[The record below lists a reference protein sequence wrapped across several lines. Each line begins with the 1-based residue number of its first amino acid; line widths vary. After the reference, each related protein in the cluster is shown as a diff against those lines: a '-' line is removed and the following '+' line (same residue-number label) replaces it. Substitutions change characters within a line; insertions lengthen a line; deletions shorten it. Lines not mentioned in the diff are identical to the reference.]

1 MKSFNERKSHQPDE
15 SELFDLARKV
25 FLEAF
30 PNSTRIDCPDPAV
43 RAALASGKQSLAKHW
58 DVFDHI
64 CICSPCF
71 VEYLAVR
78 KRVSRRARIQ
88 LALGL
93 VVLAAMSAVGY
104 ATLRIFGDMGPLL
117 STAELRK
124 GIPPLPSP
132 PPDAVV
138 KSATIAVLNFRH
150 WSVARGVGEV
160 QSPFNSSVL
169 KRGRLSIRI
178 ELPLFSP
185 AGEYRVSLRDGTDK
199 PLVDQMA
206 VARNIGGRTVVDPV
220 GIDLSSAG
228 PGFYT
233 LSLETVGVRTPLKF
247 PIHLE

>member
-1 MKSFNERKSHQPDE
+1 MKSFNKRKAGQPDE
-15 SELFDLARKV
+15 SELSDLAREV

-30 PNSTRIDCPDPAV
+30 PNSTRIDCPNPGV
-43 RAALASGKQSLAKHW
+43 REALASGKQKLAEHW

-71 VEYLAVR
+71 AEYLAAR
-78 KRVSRRARIQ
+78 KRVSRRARIR

-93 VVLAAMSAVGY
+93 AVFVAVSVVGC
-104 ATLRIFGDMGPLL
+104 ATLLIFGDKGPHL

-150 WSVARGVGEV
+150 WTVARGVGEV
-160 QSPFNSSVL
+160 QPPFRPPAL

-185 AGEYRVSLRDGTDK
+185 AGDYRVSLRAGTDK
-199 PLVDQMA
+199 PWIDQMA
-206 VARNIGGRTVVDPV
+206 TARIIGGRTVVDPI
-220 GIDLSSAG
+220 GIDLSSTE
-228 PGFYT
+228 PGLYM
-233 LSLETVGVRTPLKF
+233 LSLETAGLRTPLKF

>member
-1 MKSFNERKSHQPDE
+1 MKSFNERKARQPDE
-15 SELFDLARKV
+15 SELSDLARKV

-30 PNSTRIDCPDPAV
+30 PNSTRIDCPNSAV
-43 RAALASGKQSLAKHW
+43 REALASGKQNLAEHW

-71 VEYLAVR
+71 AEYLAAR
-78 KRVSRRARIQ
+78 KRGSRRARIQ
-88 LALGL
+88 LALGIA
-93 VVLAAMSAVGY
+93 VLAAVSVVGY
-104 ATLRIFGDMGPLL
+104 ATLGMFSDTVSLL

-124 GIPPLPSP
+124 AIPPLPSP
-132 PPDAVV
+132 PPNAVV

-150 WSVARGVGEV
+150 WSVGRGVGEV
-160 QSPFNSSVL
+160 QPPHKAPGL

-185 AGEYRVSLRDGTDK
+185 AGEYRVSLRTGTDK
-199 PLVDQMA
+199 PWIDQLT
-206 VARNIGGRTVVDPV
+206 VARIIGGRTVVDPV

-228 PGFYT
+228 PGLYT
-233 LSLETVGVRTPLKF
+233 LSLETTGLRPPLQF